1 MAMLNPCHPGEIPRD
16 NLEAANL
23 SVTEAASR
31 LGCTRQ
37 ALSRLL
43 NGKAGISPTMALAL
57 TGSARLHLDEVSITL
72 QDRDTPRRN
81 LLEPGNWPSTGGST
95 RCGHAFPTR
104 RLPSSSGQARIVWG
118 NLLHV
123 ASVYCHGGLDEKMDA
138 GTEFT
143 PQGSIEGI
151 SARALAHVSRLLN
164 RPIETALD
172 LAEVTRKG
180 VSPEL
185 MTVLV
190 DSGFTRREVDWIVPP
205 RTLSHRRQNGRPLT
219 ANETGC
225 FLRAVKIRAMAEA
238 VLGNSEMALAWLRKP
253 RRSFGGISAMELL
266 QTEAGGQVVEEFLGQ
281 LDEGHFA

>member
-1 MAMLNPCHPGEIPRD
+1 MPAFIMPMAFQPAAPPEPPR
-16 NLEAANL
+16 AA
-23 SVTEAASR
+23 VTRSACRGYVLPKPA
-31 LGCTRQ
+31 RQ
-37 ALSRLL
+37 A
-43 NGKAGISPTMALAL
+43 
-57 TGSARLHLDEVSITL
+57 SIL
-72 QDRDTPRRN
+72 V
-81 LLEPGNWPSTGGST
+81 STGQN
-95 RCGHAFPTR
+95 C
-104 RLPSSSGQARIVWG
+104 LGQFA
-118 NLLHV
+118 HV
-123 ASVYCHGGLDEKMDA
+123 ASAYCYRRLDEKMDA

-143 PQGSIEGI
+143 PEGRIEGI

-185 MTVLV
+185 MAVLI

-225 FLRAVKIRAMAEA
+225 FLRAVKIWAMAEA
-238 VLGNSEMALAWLRKP
+238 VLGNSEIALAWLRKP

-281 LDEGHFA
+281 LDEGYFA

>member
-1 MAMLNPCHPGEIPRD
+1 
-16 NLEAANL
+16 
-23 SVTEAASR
+23 
-31 LGCTRQ
+31 
-37 ALSRLL
+37 
-43 NGKAGISPTMALAL
+43 
-57 TGSARLHLDEVSITL
+57 
-72 QDRDTPRRN
+72 
-81 LLEPGNWPSTGGST
+81 
-95 RCGHAFPTR
+95 
-104 RLPSSSGQARIVWG
+104 
-118 NLLHV
+118 
-123 ASVYCHGGLDEKMDA
+123 MDA

-143 PQGSIEGI
+143 PEGRIEGI

-185 MTVLV
+185 MAVLI

-238 VLGNSEMALAWLRKP
+238 VLGNSEIALAWLRKP

-266 QTEAGGQVVEEFLGQ
+266 QTEAGGQVVEEILGQ
-281 LDEGHFA
+281 LDEGYFA